1 MSLVRRIARPLLA
14 TQFVVSG
21 LDAYRHPAAR
31 AKTAAPL
38 VARFAPTLGLPND
51 PELVVRANGA
61 VMAGAGTM
69 LAAGKLPRLSAL
81 ALVLSLIPTSVAGHP
96 FWTFKDP
103 KQRARQ
109 RVQLQKDPSM
119 LGGLLLAVVDTGGKP
134 GLGWRARHAAKD
146 AKRSAGAAKRETALM
161 AKAARREA
169 ARGSPSRRGRP
180 AARLTGRPAE
190 PQWGL

>member
-14 TQFVVSG
+14 AQFIAGG
-21 LDAYRHPAAR
+21 LDAYRHPTSR

-38 VARFAPTLGLPND
+38 LAKIAPPLGLPDD

-61 VMAGAGTM
+61 VMMGAGTM

-81 ALVLSLIPTSVAGHP
+81 ALVLSLIPTTFAGHP
-96 FWTFKDP
+96 FWEIKDP
-103 KQRARQ
+103 KQRQQQ
-109 RVQLQKDPSM
+109 RLQFQKNLSM

-146 AKRSAGAAKRETALM
+146 AKRSAGAAKRETTMM
-161 AKAARREA
+161 AKAAKREAKLAARAARREA
-169 ARGSPSRRGRP
+169 HDVRHHVADALPG
-180 AARLTGRPAE
+180 
-190 PQWGL
+190 

>member
-14 TQFVVSG
+14 TQFVIGG
-21 LDAYRHPAAR
+21 LDAYRHPADR

-38 VARFAPTLGLPND
+38 LAKIAPPLGLPDD

-61 VMAGAGTM
+61 VMMGAGTL

-81 ALVLSLIPTSVAGHP
+81 ALALSLLPTTIAGHP
-96 FWTFKDP
+96 FWEVKDP
-103 KQRARQ
+103 KQRKQQ
-109 RVQLQKDPSM
+109 RLQLQKNLSM

-146 AKRSAGAAKRETALM
+146 AKRSARATKHETAMMAKAAKRE
-161 AKAARREA
+161 AKLAARSARHEA
-169 ARGSPSRRGRP
+169 HDAKHHLADALHVG
-180 AARLTGRPAE
+180 
-190 PQWGL
+190 